1 MIDPQVVEE
10 HVFRLL
16 NQERVKAGARE
27 FRSDATLSGV
37 AKQYSQIMAGM
48 GSARH
53 QLDGQG
59 VSSRIK
65 AAGYRCSDSF
75 RQYGENVAKRP
86 VVRKYSSR
94 GIGDWRAVEY
104 DHGPVAVAEGLVEQ
118 WMGSS
123 KGHREAILKL
133 NFRNVGVGVVV
144 ASEYLGRIGTG
155 HPVVYATINF
165 TTCQ

>member
-1 MIDPQVVEE
+1 MRTGERGE
-10 HVFRLL
+10 FRL
-16 NQERVKAGARE
+16 
-27 FRSDATLSGV
+27 DATLSGV
-37 AKQYSQIMAGM
+37 ARQYSQIMAEV

-59 VSSRIK
+59 VGSRIK
-65 AAGYRCSDSF
+65 AAGYGCKGSF

-86 VVRKYSSR
+86 VVRRYSSR

-104 DHGPVAVAEGLVEQ
+104 DNGSVAVAEGLVEQ

-144 ASEYLGRIGTG
+144 ASEYWGRIGTG
-155 HPVVYATINF
+155 HPVVYATLHF